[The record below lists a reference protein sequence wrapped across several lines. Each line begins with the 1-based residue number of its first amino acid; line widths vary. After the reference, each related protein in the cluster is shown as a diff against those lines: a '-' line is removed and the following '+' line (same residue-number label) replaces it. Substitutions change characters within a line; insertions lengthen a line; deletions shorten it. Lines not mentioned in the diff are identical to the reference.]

1 MRRLLVRRCGR
12 SMTCGVVTVFVV
24 IGQCDT
30 VSYYTLLLYTIL
42 LRGPW
47 CAYRLLFVGYEG
59 VDPQLDINIIGTSG
73 TEIGLFGRGDVCSD
87 LASRRQPKQS
97 WLRPHSDSDPFGFRY
112 IFGRHTTTVSLVP
125 RLKDVGVGQNWS
137 SQAEAFRGFRSECHR
152 LRAIRF

>member
-1 MRRLLVRRCGR
+1 
-12 SMTCGVVTVFVV
+12 MTCGAVTVFVV

-73 TEIGLFGRGDVCSD
+73 TEIVLTRRCLLRFGFSET
-87 LASRRQPKQS
+87 AETK
-97 WLRPHSDSDPFGFRY
+97 HSDPNFSFRY
-112 IFGRHTTTVSLVP
+112 IFGRHAATVSLVP
-125 RLKDVGVGQNWS
+125 RLKDVSVGQDWS

>member
-1 MRRLLVRRCGR
+1 MYLMRRLLVRRCGR
-12 SMTCGVVTVFVV
+12 SMTCGAVTVFVV

-73 TEIGLFGRGDVCSD
+73 TVLKSFGRGDVCSD

-97 WLRPHSDSDPFGFRY
+97 TLRPKFQFRY
-112 IFGRHTTTVSLVP
+112 IFGRHAATVSLVP
-125 RLKDVGVGQNWS
+125 RLKDVGVGQDWS